1 MTNPHCTNSTNSIR
15 SNENTPA
22 LLQDGDGG
30 GDGHAARRRALLA
43 SRRSAAQAMGGSQD
57 VFDSSF
63 HRALLQ
69 HNGSR
74 TAANAVSAVRAGAA
88 SIRED
93 RSSKRQCTSAP
104 STLCWIEG
112 DDAAQSSTGDD
123 RRWQQIVSTCPHSWC
138 DDEFPATQLS
148 IDGKEATAQTAPA
161 VGTTPQCRCS
171 AAAKK
176 STVTSETP
184 NKGRPYFHC
193 ARRACG
199 FFSWADGG
207 HNGGSSRSK
216 GPLGWQ
222 RFPHLLIVS
231 DYGFRA
237 TDLRQGGVG
246 DCWFMSALAVVAE
259 RHDLIARLFAD
270 TAINSAGCYS
280 LRFFLDGE
288 WCSVLVDDRLPV
300 TDTPRRAALAFEGK
314 LAFSRCGDGSSGPS
328 GQMLWA
334 CLLEKA
340 YAKAHGSYKSTSGG
354 EIQEALLD
362 LTGAPCLSVSFNEGS
377 FDSELLWRSM
387 QEWKRLEL
395 PMGCATSGDD
405 TGELR
410 EMGLCG
416 SHAYSVLSVREIT
429 LRDGHQH
436 RFGGGGLRTERLVHV
451 RNPHGVGEW
460 NGDWSDRSGKWASV
474 IRDVDGGGEGEGE
487 GGSGVDDG
495 TFWIDWTHFLMGFS
509 VVECCLAYR
518 GWHCRSLP
526 NAFPHA
532 KSVWRVCEHVYRFT
546 APADK
551 RTSLYLMALQPTKR
565 GAWCRTDRKKSYRP
579 GDLSVM
585 VARLGEDGR
594 HYSVDAV
601 IGGGLRG
608 AEKTGTLAL
617 ELDPGAR
624 YLVVPYCLGS
634 NPTAAETT
642 AKQPFKVRFYS
653 SQPLAVTAEPFVEQ
667 RPEPQQYALA
677 VLHEALLNLKPPR
690 PRGAGWMSGEEKL
703 VGRLKRRLMSAGPG
717 CSILIVSGSGVVA
730 ILAAN
735 QSSAVAAIEVVAF
748 TKSNV
753 ARTAKGKLVSD
764 TTAANAYYE
773 RLKAAEEQR
782 KQAAAEAA
790 VRRQGGGGG
799 DGSGG
804 GQLIKRQES
813 KSGFK
818 WPAKWQC
825 FRTSTS
831 VPSGELRLVLLLVK
845 SGVQAQLG
853 EIEANVIP
861 SNAASSENCKAQTAA
876 AAAAGGGAAA
886 TNGGVQMNLHA
897 FLSSAKTK
905 SASAGAASATSAAGG
920 SRSTAGG
927 GLSLSQAASAMRD
940 GLFVSVPIQDS
951 WLSTLQG
958 MRGSG
963 VGTALNCGGAHGL
976 IATETPRAGFGC
988 DVCGLLLAVGVAVF
1002 SCRRCNHDVCAR
1014 CFLEGGGVA
1023 LQGGG
1028 AAGGGED
1035 SELAAAL
1042 AASAHEAEL
1051 AAAMEAS
1058 KREYCHHSSSDDHGG
1073 SGAATADHSG
1083 VSRNG
1088 GGGGGGG
1095 GAPARGES
1103 GGSDDLAAAI
1113 AASLKENHYRG
1124 RGGGSGRGGG
1134 GRSGRG
1140 AAAGASRIGGQS
1152 GDVVVLL
1159 SSDEEG
1165 GEENASDA
1173 SDASMSTRELDAG
1186 PASGIVPAAV
1196 TWQCEVC
1203 TYAGNVGAAA
1213 QCEICSATRVL

>member
-1 MTNPHCTNSTNSIR
+1 MD
-15 SNENTPA
+15 A
-22 LLQDGDGG
+22 
-30 GDGHAARRRALLA
+30 
-43 SRRSAAQAMGGSQD
+43 SQD
-57 VFDSSF
+57 EFDSSF

-74 TAANAVSAVRAGAA
+74 TAAIAVSAVRAAP
-88 SIRED
+88 IRDD
-93 RSSKRQCTSAP
+93 RGSKRQRTSAP
-104 STLCWIEG
+104 SAAAAAAAAAAAPGRSASTPSWIDG
-112 DDAAQSSTGDD
+112 DDATQSSAGDEQ
-123 RRWQQIVSTCPHSWC
+123 RWQQIVATCPHSWC

-148 IDGKEATAQTAPA
+148 IDGKEAAPQTAPA
-161 VGTTPQCRCS
+161 AGTTPQCRCG

-176 STVTSETP
+176 STVTSDTP

-193 ARRACG
+193 ATRACG

-207 HNGGSSRSK
+207 QNGGGSRSK

-300 TDTPRRAALAFEGK
+300 TDAPRRAALAFEGK

-362 LTGAPCLSVSFNEGS
+362 LTGAPCLSVNFNEGS

-429 LRDGHQH
+429 LRDDHQH
-436 RFGGGGLRTERLVHV
+436 HFGGGGGGGGGLRTERLVHV

-474 IRDVDGGGEGEGE
+474 IRDADGGGGGGGGAGGGG

-495 TFWIDWTHFLMGFS
+495 TFWIGWTHFLMGFS

-526 NAFPHA
+526 NAFPHT

-551 RTSLYLMALQPTKR
+551 RTSLYLMVLQPTKR

-585 VARLGEDGR
+585 VARLGKDGR
-594 HYSVDAV
+594 QHSVDAV

-617 ELDPGAR
+617 ELEPGAR

-703 VGRLKRRLMSAGPG
+703 VGRLKRRLMRAGPG

-735 QSSAVAAIEVVAF
+735 QSSAVAAIEVVAY

-790 VRRQGGGGG
+790 ARRQGGGGG

-804 GQLIKRQES
+804 GQLIKRKES
-813 KSGFK
+813 KSASSGGFK

-831 VPSGELRLVLLLVK
+831 VPPGELRLVLLLAK

-861 SNAASSENCKAQTAA
+861 SDAASSENRKAQTAA
-876 AAAAGGGAAA
+876 AAAGGAGAAA
-886 TNGGVQMNLHA
+886 TNGGVQMSLHA
-897 FLSSAKTK
+897 FMSSAKTAK
-905 SASAGAASATSAAGG
+905 SASAGAAASAGDAAAAG
-920 SRSTAGG
+920 SRSAAGG
-927 GLSLSQAASAMRD
+927 GLSLTHAASAMRD
-940 GLFVSVPIQDS
+940 GLFVSVPIRDS

-958 MRGSG
+958 TRGSG
-963 VGTALNCGGAHGL
+963 VGSASNCGGAHGL
-976 IATETPRAGFGC
+976 TATETPRAGFGC
-988 DVCGLLLAVGVAVF
+988 DVCGLSLAVGVAVF

-1014 CFLEGGGVA
+1014 CFLEGGGIA
-1023 LQGGG
+1023 RQGGG
-1028 AAGGGED
+1028 AAGGGGED

-1042 AASAHEAEL
+1042 AASTHEAEL

-1058 KREYCHHSSSDDHGG
+1058 KRDYRHHSSSDDHGG
-1073 SGAATADHSG
+1073 SAAATSDRSG
-1083 VSRNG
+1083 GSRNG

-1095 GAPARGES
+1095 GGGATARGES
-1103 GGSDDLAAAI
+1103 DVSDDLAAAI

-1124 RGGGSGRGGG
+1124 RGGGGGGGRGGG
-1134 GRSGRG
+1134 GRGRGG
-1140 AAAGASRIGGQS
+1140 AAAGASRSGGQS

-1159 SSDEEG
+1159 SSDEEE
-1165 GEENASDA
+1165 GEKDPTTSDG
-1173 SDASMSTRELDAG
+1173 SVSTRELDAG
-1186 PASGIVPAAV
+1186 PASGNVPVAG

-1203 TYAGNVGAAA
+1203 TYAGNVGTAA